1 MRQAY
6 QIARRKT
13 AKGKAASIH
22 RWCLYVKEA
31 LHAPLPVSG
40 LQPDPVANLDPGP
53 CAEVRGAHG
62 LAPDQPDGPRVPDP
76 GGSQTRLPIEEAA

>member
-40 LQPDPVANLDPGP
+40 LQPDPVANLDPGLGTD
-53 CAEVRGAHG
+53 VRGA
-62 LAPDQPDGPRVPDP
+62 DGVEPVEHDGSRVPDQ
-76 GGSQTRLPIEEAA
+76 GEGEAR

>member
-40 LQPDPVANLDPGP
+40 LQPDPVPNLVPGVGV
-53 CAEVRGAHG
+53 EVRGADG
-62 LAPDQPDGPRVPDP
+62 VEPVADDGTRVSDQGE
-76 GGSQTRLPIEEAA
+76 GEAR

>member
-22 RWCLYVKEA
+22 RWCLYVKEE

-40 LQPDPVANLDPGP
+40 LQPDPVANLDPGLGV
-53 CAEVRGAHG
+53 EVRGAVGVEAVDH
-62 LAPDQPDGPRVPDP
+62 DGPRVSDQ
-76 GGSQTRLPIEEAA
+76 GEGETR